1 MQTSLKGDIDQDI
14 RRGHRAA
21 ELLADPILAGAFQ
34 ELDAEILQAWRKSAN
49 PDEREA
55 LHHRMIALAAVK
67 SKLEVL
73 VGRGEW
79 AENDVKLAARREKF
93 GVNL

>member
-1 MQTSLKGDIDQDI
+1 MPAQYKEDIDQTI
-14 RRGHRAA
+14 RQGHRAT
-21 ELLADPILAGAFQ
+21 ELLADPILANAFA

-79 AENDVKLAARREKF
+79 AENDVKVAARRDKF
-93 GVNL
+93 EENR